1 MLLRGRRRAPLGSS
15 GSDGGARGEIKNCFE
30 YRCSF
35 VYVRI
40 CWSLPMD
47 ISGFRAGSDFHKFEI
62 WLHWSLFCQLFLLD
76 TNGILASLLK
86 DLPQSGI
93 VRETC
98 WCQVFLC
105 PLLCQLWSK
114 TEKKYFKLILTSM
127 SGFKKKVTGTL
138 IFPKMSK
145 ITSQRISKFTFLCV
159 WCVYL

>member
-30 YRCSF
+30 YQCSF

-47 ISGFRAGSDFHKFEI
+47 ISGFRAGSDFHNFEI

-76 TNGILASLLK
+76 TNGILASLLE

-98 WCQVFLC
+98 LMSGFLC

-127 SGFKKKVTGTL
+127 SGF
-138 IFPKMSK
+138 
-145 ITSQRISKFTFLCV
+145 
-159 WCVYL
+159 